1 MSLTIRPVKVKT
13 HDQVVHPLLPT
24 HPSLVAIVA
33 PRKSGK
39 TTLLINMLTRND
51 MFKGFFH
58 QIHIFSPTIDLDP
71 KWKIV
76 SKHLPKEMLHNHF
89 DEAEFST
96 LLDTIREKSKDSKR
110 EGKGGKEDE
119 REHEERDSR
128 DSKKKQNI
136 LFVFDDSASEKG
148 LFSRNMT
155 SPTIQ
160 AAFTSRHY
168 NVSMWIV
175 SQAYKAISPGFRN
188 NVHHWIIF
196 NTPNE
201 NEAKKMAEE
210 LSGPL
215 NAKQFL
221 RLLFDIT
228 SKPFHFLYI
237 NFEADNKFDYFRDG
251 FSKPIKLEPYL
262 RMYANEESLQTTQ
275 RPK

>member
-1 MSLTIRPVKVKT
+1 MSLQIKPVKIKT
-13 HDQVVHPLLPT
+13 NDQIIHPLLPT
-24 HPSLVAIVA
+24 HPALVAIVA

-39 TTLLINMLTRND
+39 TTLLINMLTRSD

-58 QIHIFSPTIDLDP
+58 QIHIYSPTIDLDP

-76 SKHLPKEMLHNHF
+76 AKHLPEEMLHNHF
-89 DEAEFST
+89 DEEEFAQT
-96 LLDTIREKSKDSKR
+96 LDTIR
-110 EGKGGKEDE
+110 DE
-119 REHEERDSR
+119 ETTRNQKHS
-128 DSKKKQNI
+128 SKKKQNI

-221 RLLFDIT
+221 KLLFDVT

-237 NFEADNKFDYFRDG
+237 NFESDSKFDYFRDG
-251 FSKPIKLEPYL
+251 FSKPIDIRPYMQMNSLEEP
-262 RMYANEESLQTTQ
+262 MNKKNS
-275 RPK
+275 